1 MRERSGGSMKIGIY
15 EYELKEVRNLVSD
28 DKEKTKLDGI
38 IDHNSLTISI
48 EKNLPDIAKQVTLW
62 HEMLHAVSKQY
73 SLGLGEEEVDCL
85 AHGVVGILNDN
96 KL

>member
-1 MRERSGGSMKIGIY
+1 MWERSGGSMKIGIY

-73 SLGLGEEEVDCL
+73 SLGLGEE
-85 AHGVVGILNDN
+85 
-96 KL
+96 